1 MSKWIARGLY
11 LVMALVVVS
20 LVVAGIASG
29 SETAITS
36 ENYTNYRCDVKN
48 LRLST
53 TIDIYKEGKQ
63 FAKVSGNI
71 FKFMTDPLTLSDW
84 NGARLGYAG
93 DDYHFIAQDSHS
105 IYVENV
111 MTVEMVGLFQWFG
124 EAYDIYNVE
133 GQKIATAKFNQFNTQ
148 GHIHDMDG
156 NLMAEYRSN
165 FFFNDFD
172 VIILENCELDENT
185 VLLIFSSY
193 YSDQHA
199 DSNWKQ

>member
-1 MSKWIARGLY
+1 MSKRMTKVL
-11 LVMALVVVS
+11 LVVVA
-20 LVVAGIASG
+20 LIVVIWVVAGIASEEG
-29 SETAITS
+29 TAVTS

-53 TIDIYKEGKQ
+53 TIDIYKEGDQ

-71 FKFMTDPLTLSDW
+71 LRFVTDPLTLYDW
-84 NGARLGYAG
+84 NGAKLGYAG

-105 IYVENV
+105 IYVENA
-111 MTVEMVGLFQWFG
+111 MTVEMVGLFRWVGQ
-124 EAYDIYNVE
+124 AYDIYNVE
-133 GQKIATAKFNQFNTQ
+133 GRKIATAEFNSFNTRGYVQ
-148 GHIHDMDG
+148 DMNG
-156 NLMAEYRSN
+156 NLIADYHSN

-172 VIILENCELDENT
+172 VRIFKNCELDENT

-199 DSNWKQ
+199 DSSN

>member
-1 MSKWIARGLY
+1 MSKRMTKVL
-11 LVMALVVVS
+11 LVVVA
-20 LVVAGIASG
+20 LIVVIWVVAGIASEG
-29 SETAITS
+29 GMAVTS

-53 TIDIYKEGKQ
+53 TIDIYKEGEQ

-71 FKFMTDPLTLSDW
+71 LRFVTDPLTMYDW
-84 NGARLGYAG
+84 NGAKLGYAG

-105 IYVENV
+105 IYVENA
-111 MTVEMVGLFQWFG
+111 MTVEMVGLFQWVG
-124 EAYDIYNVE
+124 QAYDIYNVE
-133 GQKIATAKFNQFNTQ
+133 GRKIATAEFNCFNTRGYVQ
-148 GHIHDMDG
+148 DMNG
-156 NLMAEYRSN
+156 NLIADYHSN

-172 VIILENCELDENT
+172 VRIFKNCELDENT

-199 DSNWKQ
+199 DSSN

>member
-1 MSKWIARGLY
+1 MSKQMTKVL
-11 LVMALVVVS
+11 LVVVAVIVVIW
-20 LVVAGIASG
+20 VVAGIASEEG
-29 SETAITS
+29 TAVTS

-53 TIDIYKEGKQ
+53 TIDIYKEGEQ

-71 FKFMTDPLTLSDW
+71 LRFVTDPLTLYDW
-84 NGARLGYAG
+84 NGAKLGYAG

-105 IYVENV
+105 IYVENA
-111 MTVEMVGLFQWFG
+111 MTVEMVGLFKWVGQ
-124 EAYDIYNVE
+124 AYDIYNVE
-133 GQKIATAKFNQFNTQ
+133 GCKIATAEFNSFNTRGYVQ
-148 GHIHDMDG
+148 DMNG
-156 NLMAEYRSN
+156 NLIADYHSN

-172 VIILENCELDENT
+172 VRIFKNCELDENT

-199 DSNWKQ
+199 DSSN

>member
-199 DSNWKQ
+199 DSN